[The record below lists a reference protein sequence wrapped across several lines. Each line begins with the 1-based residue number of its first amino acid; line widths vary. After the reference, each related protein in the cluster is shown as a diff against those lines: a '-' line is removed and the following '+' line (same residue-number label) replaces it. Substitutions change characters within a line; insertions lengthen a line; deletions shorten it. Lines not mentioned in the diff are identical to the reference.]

1 MTTYHELAM
10 SCMKVLVADIV
21 PAVGRAGA
29 LTGFEVKANAHME

>member
-10 SCMKVLVADIV
+10 SCV